1 MKATKRGSAVATTSE
16 AGLCKATATTSPP
29 TTRWRVGFGI
39 EVGALL
45 LLLHRASLD
54 LAIRDVGFI
63 EEGEVTTFQTR
74 MGRANRLHEDMMRV
88 GLILCTT
95 FVHVD

>member
-1 MKATKRGSAVATTSE
+1 MKATKRGSAVAMTSE

-29 TTRWRVGFGI
+29 TTRRRVGFGI